1 MDPDDYYNAY
11 RFKVLLAGEQ
21 IGGFSEVSGLTVET
35 EVEPLRQGGMNDS
48 EVLLPG
54 PMKYPARLVLK
65 RGVAEMAQLWNW
77 YIDSQGGIFVRQ
89 QITITM
95 SQEDGSDGLSWVVR
109 DACPVKWSG
118 PELRA
123 STSTVA
129 VESLEFIHRGFAMS
143 EDDE

>member
-35 EVEPLRQGGMNDS
+35 EVETLREGGLNDS
-48 EVLLPG
+48 EVMLPG
-54 PMKYPARLVLK
+54 PMKYPTRLVLK
-65 RGVAEMAQLWNW
+65 RGVAEMAQLWDW
-77 YIDSQGGIFVRQ
+77 YTDSQGGVFVRR
-89 QITITM
+89 QIKITM
-95 SQEDGSDGLSWVVR
+95 SQDDGSDGLSWVVR

-123 STSTVA
+123 ATSTVA
-129 VESLEFIHRGFAMS
+129 VESLEFIHRGFSMS
-143 EDDE
+143 ENDE